1 MKITNFRS
9 RFGFHNTPFTREIAV
24 KDRFPMADFDETAD
38 AVLRT
43 LEARMSCAIIA
54 PAGTGKT
61 SILRAVVERLPA
73 ARYSTH
79 YVKVTG
85 LSKRDMCRY
94 ITYAAVPMMWLAFIF
109 AAWFVATFP
118 LPWHGVLAVILTTG
132 GIGGFCINIG
142 HELGH
147 KVPHIE
153 RWLAKLVLAP
163 TGYGHFTVEHNR
175 GHHIEVATPEDS
187 ASSRMGESIY
197 KFMLREVPG
206 AWTRAWALETRRLS
220 SLGLPAWSLK
230 NEVIQPLLMTA
241 VLWIALCLWLG
252 FAVLPFILAASL
264 WSNFQLTSANYIE
277 HYGLLRAKDAKGN
290 YEPCQPHHS
299 WNSNHVFSNWAVFHL
314 QRHSDH
320 HAHPARRYQSLRHF
334 EHLPEL
340 PNGYFGMFSAAYI
353 PALWFR
359 LMDQRLVDFV
369 GGNARKI
376 NFDARQR
383 ERLIEKFKLTVA

>member
-1 MKITNFRS
+1 MMANASLEIPYHDRKRWAWLFS
-9 RFGFHNTPFTREIAV
+9 LLVPGFVGLGPALYLWSGEPLVLWTPIAYNYFIV
-24 KDRFPMADFDETAD
+24 PVIDLLMGEDQSNPPESAVPMLDAD
-38 AVLRT
+38 L
-43 LEARMSCAIIA
+43 
-54 PAGTGKT
+54 
-61 SILRAVVERLPA
+61 
-73 ARYSTH
+73 Y
-79 YVKVTG
+79 Y
-85 LSKRDMCRY
+85 RY

-340 PNGYFGMFSAAYI
+340 PNGYFGMFSASYI

>member
-1 MKITNFRS
+1 MMANASLELPYHDRKRWAWLFS
-9 RFGFHNTPFTREIAV
+9 LLVPGFVGLGPALYLWSGEPLVLWAPIAYNYFIV
-24 KDRFPMADFDETAD
+24 PVIDLLMGEDQSNPPESAVPMLDAD
-38 AVLRT
+38 
-43 LEARMSCAIIA
+43 
-54 PAGTGKT
+54 P
-61 SILRAVVERLPA
+61 
-73 ARYSTH
+73 Y
-79 YVKVTG
+79 Y
-85 LSKRDMCRY
+85 RY

-109 AAWFVATFP
+109 AAWFVATYP

-252 FAVLPFILAASL
+252 FTVLPFILAASL

-369 GGNARKI
+369 GGDARKI

>member
-1 MKITNFRS
+1 MMANASLELPYHDRKRWAWLFS
-9 RFGFHNTPFTREIAV
+9 LLVPGFVGLGPALYLWSGETLVLWAPIAYNYFIV
-24 KDRFPMADFDETAD
+24 PVIDLLMGEDQSNPPESAVPMLDAD
-38 AVLRT
+38 
-43 LEARMSCAIIA
+43 
-54 PAGTGKT
+54 P
-61 SILRAVVERLPA
+61 
-73 ARYSTH
+73 Y
-79 YVKVTG
+79 Y
-85 LSKRDMCRY
+85 RY

-109 AAWFVATFP
+109 AAWFVATYP

-220 SLGLPAWSLK
+220 SLALPAWSLK

-252 FAVLPFILAASL
+252 FTVLPFILAASL

-359 LMDQRLVDFV
+359 MMDQRLVDFV
-369 GGNARKI
+369 GGDARKI
-376 NFDARQR
+376 NFDGRQR

>member
-1 MKITNFRS
+1 MMANASLELPYHDRKRWAWLFS
-9 RFGFHNTPFTREIAV
+9 LLVPGFVGLGPALYLWSGEPLVLWAPIAYNYFIV
-24 KDRFPMADFDETAD
+24 PVIDLLMGEDQSNPPESAVPMLDAD
-38 AVLRT
+38 
-43 LEARMSCAIIA
+43 
-54 PAGTGKT
+54 P
-61 SILRAVVERLPA
+61 
-73 ARYSTH
+73 Y
-79 YVKVTG
+79 Y
-85 LSKRDMCRY
+85 RY

-109 AAWFVATFP
+109 AAWFVATYP

-369 GGNARKI
+369 GGDARKI

>member
-1 MKITNFRS
+1 MMANASLEMPYRDRKRWAWLVS
-9 RFGFHNTPFTREIAV
+9 LLVPGFVGLGPALYLWSGEALLLWAPIAYNYLV
-24 KDRFPMADFDETAD
+24 IPLIDLWMGEDTSNPPESAVAALDADR
-38 AVLRT
+38 
-43 LEARMSCAIIA
+43 
-54 PAGTGKT
+54 
-61 SILRAVVERLPA
+61 
-73 ARYSTH
+73 Y
-79 YVKVTG
+79 Y
-85 LSKRDMCRY
+85 RY

-109 AAWFVATFP
+109 ATWFVANYP

-147 KVPHIE
+147 KVPHVE

-187 ASSRMGESIY
+187 ASSRMGENIY
-197 KFMLREVPG
+197 RFLLREVPG
-206 AWTRAWALETRRLS
+206 AWTRAWALEARRLR
-220 SLGLPAWSLK
+220 SLNLPAWSLK
-230 NEVIQPLLMTA
+230 NEVLQPLIITIA
-241 VLWIALCLWLG
+241 LWTALCLWLG

-277 HYGLLRAKDAKGN
+277 HYGLLRAKDGDGN

-369 GGNARKI
+369 GGDARKI
-376 NFDARQR
+376 NFDARHR
-383 ERLIEKFKLTVA
+383 EQLISRFKLKNA

>member
-1 MKITNFRS
+1 MQASSNLAVPEYHDRKRWAWLLS
-9 RFGFHNTPFTREIAV
+9 LLVPGFVGLGPALYLWTDNVFMLWAPIVYNYFVVPLIDMLMGEDQSNPPESAV
-24 KDRFPMADFDETAD
+24 AALDADT
-38 AVLRT
+38 
-43 LEARMSCAIIA
+43 
-54 PAGTGKT
+54 
-61 SILRAVVERLPA
+61 
-73 ARYSTH
+73 Y
-79 YVKVTG
+79 Y
-85 LSKRDMCRY
+85 RY
-94 ITYAAVPMMWLAFIF
+94 ITYAAVPLMWLAFIF
-109 AAWFVATFP
+109 ATWFIATYP

-175 GHHIEVATPEDS
+175 GHHQEVATPEDT
-187 ASSRMGESIY
+187 ASSRMGENIY
-197 KFMLREVPG
+197 SFFLREAPG
-206 AWTRAWALETRRLS
+206 AWTRAWRLEARRLAS
-220 SLGLPAWSLK
+220 VGLPAWSLK
-230 NEVIQPLLMTA
+230 NEVLQPLLMTV
-241 VLWIALCLWLG
+241 VLWSALCVWLG
-252 FAVLPFILAASL
+252 IGVLPFILAASL

-277 HYGLLRAKDAKGN
+277 HYGLLRAKGSDGK

-334 EHLPEL
+334 DQLPEL
-340 PNGYFGMFSAAYI
+340 PNGYFGMFTAAYI
-353 PALWFR
+353 PALWFH
-359 LMDQRLVDFV
+359 LMDHRLVKVV
-369 GGNARKI
+369 GGDARKI

-383 ERLIEKFKLTVA
+383 DRLIAKFDLKTA

>member
-1 MKITNFRS
+1 MMANASLELPYHDRKRWAWLFS
-9 RFGFHNTPFTREIAV
+9 LLVPGFVGLGPALYLWSGEPLVLWAPIAYNYFIV
-24 KDRFPMADFDETAD
+24 PVIDLLMGEDQSNPPESAVPMLDAD
-38 AVLRT
+38 
-43 LEARMSCAIIA
+43 
-54 PAGTGKT
+54 P
-61 SILRAVVERLPA
+61 
-73 ARYSTH
+73 Y
-79 YVKVTG
+79 Y
-85 LSKRDMCRY
+85 RY

-109 AAWFVATFP
+109 AAWFVATYP

-206 AWTRAWALETRRLS
+206 AWTRAWALERRRLS

-252 FAVLPFILAASL
+252 FTVLPFILAASL

-369 GGNARKI
+369 GGDARKI

>member
-1 MKITNFRS
+1 MMANASLEIPYHDRKRWAWLFS
-9 RFGFHNTPFTREIAV
+9 LLVPGFVGLGPALYLWSGEPLVLWTPIAYNYFIV
-24 KDRFPMADFDETAD
+24 PVIDLLMGEDQSNPPESAVPMLDAD
-38 AVLRT
+38 L
-43 LEARMSCAIIA
+43 
-54 PAGTGKT
+54 
-61 SILRAVVERLPA
+61 
-73 ARYSTH
+73 Y
-79 YVKVTG
+79 Y
-85 LSKRDMCRY
+85 RY